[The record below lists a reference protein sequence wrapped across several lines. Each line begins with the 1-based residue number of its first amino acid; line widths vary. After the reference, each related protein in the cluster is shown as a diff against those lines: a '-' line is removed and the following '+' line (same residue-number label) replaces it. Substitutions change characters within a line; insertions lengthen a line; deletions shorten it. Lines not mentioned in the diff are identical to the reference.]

1 MFILIIRRLLLG
13 LLTLLLVSGIVFVT
27 VEALPGDPCTAYLG
41 RMAQGQRLEN
51 CRRDFGLDR
60 PALTRYINW
69 ASGILHGDFGVSLKR
84 KKSIASIVIPRL
96 RNTLL
101 LGFAASVIGIPI
113 SILLGILTG
122 LWRDRP
128 VDLWVSSTAIF
139 AMTIPEFVSA
149 TLLVLIFS
157 IWLGWLP
164 GIVTTRPDAPL
175 FEFLS
180 DILLPIIVLALVMT
194 AHILRM
200 VRTSVID
207 VMASDYVEMARLKG
221 VPYWRMV
228 FRHVL
233 PNALLPTINLVA
245 LTIAWLL
252 GGVVVIEVVFNYPG
266 LGRLMVDA
274 VSDRDLAMVQV
285 IALILAA
292 IYVTLNL
299 LADLLALFAN
309 PRLRT
314 MRTQVRP

>member
-1 MFILIIRRLLLG
+1 MFRLIIRRLALG
-13 LLTLLLVSGIVFVT
+13 LLTLVLVSGIVFVA
-27 VEALPGDPCTAYLG
+27 VEALPGDACTAYLG
-41 RMAQGQRLEN
+41 RMAQGKRLEN
-51 CRRDFGLDR
+51 CRRDFGLER
-60 PALTRYINW
+60 PALTRYVEW
-69 ASGILHGDFGVSLKR
+69 TAAAVQGDLGISLKR
-84 KKSIASIVIPRL
+84 NKPISDIIGPRL
-96 RNTLL
+96 RNTLV
-101 LGFAASVIGIPI
+101 LGLAATMIGVPI
-113 SILLGILTG
+113 AVLLGIIAG

-128 VDLWVSSTAIF
+128 VDLWVSTTAIL

-149 TLLVLIFS
+149 TMLILIFS

-164 GIVTTRPDAPL
+164 GIVTTPPNAPL

-180 DILLPIIVLALVMT
+180 DIILPIVTLALVMT

-207 VMASDYVEMARLKG
+207 VMASDYIQMARLKG

-266 LGRLMVDA
+266 LGRLTINA
-274 VSDRDLAMVQV
+274 IADRDLAMVQA
-285 IALILAA
+285 IALILAT
-292 IYVTLNL
+292 IYVGLNL
-299 LADLLALFAN
+299 FADLLTLVVN

-314 MRTQVRP
+314 MQT

>member
-1 MFILIIRRLLLG
+1 MFRLIIRRLALG
-13 LLTLLLVSGIVFVT
+13 LLTLVLVSGIVFVA
-27 VEALPGDPCTAYLG
+27 VEALPGDAFTAYLG
-41 RMAQGQRLEN
+41 RMAQGKRLEN
-51 CRRDFGLDR
+51 CRRDFGLER
-60 PALTRYINW
+60 PALTRYVEW
-69 ASGILHGDFGVSLKR
+69 TAAAVQGDLGISLKR
-84 KKSIASIVIPRL
+84 NKPISGIIGPRL
-96 RNTLL
+96 RNTLV
-101 LGFAASVIGIPI
+101 LGLAATMIGVPI
-113 SILLGILTG
+113 AVLLGIIAG

-128 VDLWVSSTAIF
+128 VDLWVSTTAIL

-149 TLLVLIFS
+149 TMLILVFS

-164 GIVTTRPDAPL
+164 GIVTTPPDAPL

-180 DILLPIIVLALVMT
+180 DIILPIVTLALVMT

-207 VMASDYVEMARLKG
+207 VMASDYIQMARLKG

-266 LGRLMVDA
+266 LGRLTINA
-274 VSDRDLAMVQV
+274 IADRDLAMVQA
-285 IALILAA
+285 IALILAT
-292 IYVTLNL
+292 IYVGLNL
-299 LADLLALFAN
+299 FADLLTLVVN

-314 MRTQVRP
+314 MQT

>member
-1 MFILIIRRLLLG
+1 LALG
-13 LLTLLLVSGIVFVT
+13 LLTLVLVSGIVFVA
-27 VEALPGDPCTAYLG
+27 VEALPGDACTAYLG
-41 RMAQGQRLEN
+41 RMAQGKRLEN
-51 CRRDFGLDR
+51 CRRDFGLER
-60 PALTRYINW
+60 PALTRYAEW
-69 ASGILHGDFGVSLKR
+69 TAAAVQGDLGISLKR
-84 KKSIASIVIPRL
+84 NKPISGIIGTRL
-96 RNTLL
+96 RNTLV
-101 LGFAASVIGIPI
+101 LGLAAMILGVPI
-113 SILLGILTG
+113 AVLLGIIAG

-128 VDLWVSSTAIF
+128 VDLWVSTTAIF

-149 TLLVLIFS
+149 TLLILVFS
-157 IWLGWLP
+157 VWLGWLP
-164 GIVTTRPDAPL
+164 GIVTTPPNAPI

-180 DILLPIIVLALVMT
+180 DIILPIVTLALVMT

-207 VMASDYVEMARLKG
+207 VMASDYVQMARLKG

-266 LGRLMVDA
+266 LGRLTIDA
-274 VSDRDLAMVQV
+274 ISDRDLAMVQA

-292 IYVTLNL
+292 IYVGLNL
-299 LADLLALFAN
+299 FADLLTLVAN

-314 MRTQVRP
+314 MRT